1 MRWSPVRRHDV
12 QMGLFHPPRK
22 SPEWKTLP
30 VEAKQKVTRL
40 VALMLRQHHSKRLAF
55 EKAKEASDE

>member
-1 MRWSPVRRHDV
+1 
-12 QMGLFHPPRK
+12 
-22 SPEWKTLP
+22 
-30 VEAKQKVTRL
+30 VTRL